1 MTAPVSRD
9 EALTR
14 LVTAA
19 ERASATLLASA
30 ARTATAT
37 SSDQTATGRGVMLV
51 LNVTAEAASETL
63 SLKIQGK
70 DPISGNYFDIT
81 SFGTMYTSTGEAP
94 TRTKAAVLYPGVLAA
109 DHVGVAAGT
118 DGTIAKSGVLPA
130 TWRAVV
136 THSSTGSW
144 TYSLAAVAIP

>member
-19 ERASATLLASA
+19 EPGEATLLASA
-30 ARTATAT
+30 ARTATTNTA
-37 SSDQTATGRGVMLV
+37 DQTATGRGVMLV
-51 LNVTAEAASETL
+51 LNVTVEAASETL
-63 SLKIQGK
+63 ALKIQGK
-70 DPISGNYFDIT
+70 DPVSGNYFDVA

-94 TRTKAAVLYPGVLAA
+94 VRTKAGVLYPGVLVA
-109 DHVGVAAGT
+109 DHVGVAAGV
-118 DGTIAKSGVLPA
+118 DGTIARSGVLPA

-136 THSSTGSW
+136 THSSTGAW

>member
-19 ERASATLLASA
+19 ERASSTLLASA
-30 ARTATAT
+30 ARTASTNT
-37 SSDQTATGRGVMLV
+37 SDLTATGRGVMLV

-63 SLKIQGK
+63 ALKIQGK
-70 DPISGNYFDIT
+70 DPVSGNWFDIT
-81 SFGTMYTSTGEAP
+81 NFGTMYTSTGEAP
-94 TRTKAAVLYPGVLAA
+94 TRTKAAVLYPGILAA

-144 TYSLAAVAIP
+144 TYSLAAVDIP

>member
-19 ERASATLLASA
+19 ERATATLLASTT
-30 ARTATAT
+30 RTATAN
-37 SSDQTATGRGVMLV
+37 SSDQTAVGRGVMLV
-51 LNVTAEAASETL
+51 LNVTVEAASETL

-94 TRTKAAVLYPGVLAA
+94 TRTKAAVLYPGILAA

-118 DGTIAKSGVLPA
+118 DGTIAKSGVLPD

-136 THSSTGSW
+136 THSSSGSW

>member
-19 ERASATLLASA
+19 ERASSTLLASA
-30 ARTATAT
+30 ARTATTNT
-37 SSDQTATGRGVMLV
+37 SDLTATGRGVMLV

-63 SLKIQGK
+63 ALKIQGK
-70 DPISGNYFDIT
+70 DPVSGNWFDVT
-81 SFGTMYTSTGEAP
+81 NFGTMYTSTGEAP
-94 TRTKAAVLYPGVLAA
+94 TRTKAAVLYPGVIAA

-144 TYSLAAVAIP
+144 TYSLAAVDVP

>member
-19 ERASATLLASA
+19 ERASSTLLASA
-30 ARTATAT
+30 ARTATTNT
-37 SSDQTATGRGVMLV
+37 SDLTAIGRGVMLV
-51 LNVTAEAASETL
+51 LNVTVEAAAETL
-63 SLKIQGK
+63 ALKIQGK
-70 DPISGNYFDIT
+70 DPVSGNWFDVT
-81 SFGTMYTSTGEAP
+81 NFGTMYTSASEAP
-94 TRTKAAVLYPGVLAA
+94 TRTKAAVLYPGILAA

-144 TYSLAAVAIP
+144 TYSLAAVDIP

>member
-19 ERASATLLASA
+19 ERDSATLLASA
-30 ARTATAT
+30 VRTASTNT
-37 SSDQTATGRGVMLV
+37 SDQTATGRGVMLV

-63 SLKIQGK
+63 ALKIQGK
-70 DPISGNYFDIT
+70 DPVSGNYFDIT
-81 SFGTMYTSTGEAP
+81 NFGTMYTSTGEAP
-94 TRTKAAVLYPGVLAA
+94 TRTKAAVLYPGILAA

-136 THSSTGSW
+136 THSSTGAW